1 MSTPIVP
8 IQPFHFGTPERLLF
22 GIFHPAAPTAVAQP
36 GVVLCPAFGQEAVR
50 AHRMMRVLAERLVRA
65 GHPVLRFDYYGTGDS
80 MGEDS
85 DGDLDGWA
93 SDIHTADRALR
104 ARSTAQQ
111 TVWIGMRLGGSI
123 ALRAAEQAPP
133 GLRRLI
139 LWDPVLDGARYLH
152 YLRERHV
159 TILNEAFSVAQ
170 KPSAQQ
176 QARDPAAFR
185 DEAIGFAVPPA
196 LREQVLALRPAAQRW
211 PARPDSIVV
220 LTDPADAD
228 GRDLVA
234 ACSGQPERVQTVEVR
249 HETVWASDSADNGA
263 LITAPALM
271 QLVKQAG
278 ASA

>member
-1 MSTPIVP
+1 MSTPVAS
-8 IQPFHFGTPERLLF
+8 IQPFHFGAPERRLF
-22 GIFHPAAPTAVAQP
+22 GIFHPAAAAEVAQP

-50 AHRMMRVLAERLVRA
+50 AHRMLRVLAERLVRA
-65 GHPVLRFDYYGTGDS
+65 GHPVMRFDYYGTGDS
-80 MGEDS
+80 MGEDV

-93 SDIHTADRALR
+93 GDIHTADRELR
-104 ARSTAQQ
+104 ARSAAQP

-133 GLRRLI
+133 GLLRLV

-159 TILNEAFSVAQ
+159 AILDEAFSVTP
-170 KPSAQQ
+170 KPSAPQ

-220 LTDPADAD
+220 LTDPTDAD

-234 ACSGQPERVQTVEVR
+234 ACAGEPDRVQTVAVR
-249 HETVWASDSADNGA
+249 HDTVWASDSADNGA

-271 QLVKQAG
+271 QLVKHAG